1 MKQSQKEKELT
12 NFIDS
17 LNLDNEKA
25 DKIIAVLRMLVQQQ
39 NK

>member
-1 MKQSQKEKELT
+1 MKQSQKEQELT

-17 LNLDNEKA
+17 LNLDDKKA